1 MLIAKPV
8 TNQVMGD
15 SVEILGSVLDNALL
29 AFKVGY
35 RSADS
40 NEFQLIASGNQPQT
54 SSILADWKAN
64 P

>member
-1 MLIAKPV
+1 
-8 TNQVMGD
+8 MGD

-40 NEFQLIASGNQPQT
+40 NDFLLIASGNQPQT

>member
-1 MLIAKPV
+1 
-8 TNQVMGD
+8 MGD

-40 NEFQLIASGNQPQT
+40 NDFQLIASGNQPQT
-54 SSILADWKAN
+54 SSILANWKAN